1 MMVMTAKVDLKKI
14 LPVLVAVAAVI
25 VALVL
30 IFGGKDGATATSAP
44 SLATNDGRVQFLES
58 FGWDV
63 TTSPLQSSQVKIPQ
77 EMSEVFRRYN
87 ALQLSQGYDLQEY
100 AGKTVM
106 RYVYKVNNYPGAT
119 EPVYATVLVYK
130 NQIIGGDVTDT
141 AAKGAV
147 RGFKMPAAGQPPQE
161 SATTPTVSGVTE

>member
-14 LPVLVAVAAVI
+14 ILALAAAAAVI
-25 VALVL
+25 VALIL
-30 IFGGKDGATATSAP
+30 IFGGKGEAAATSAP

-58 FGWDV
+58 FGWEV
-63 TTSPLQSSQVKIPQ
+63 TTSPLQSTQVKIPE

-106 RYVYKVNNYPGAT
+106 RYVYEIVDYPEAT
-119 EPVYATVLVYK
+119 EPVLATLLVHK
-130 NQIIGGDVTDT
+130 GKVIGGDITDT
-141 AAKGAV
+141 APGGKIH
-147 RGFKMPAAGQPPQE
+147 GFKGPNATQPATEATE
-161 SATTPTVSGVTE
+161 SGG

>member
-14 LPVLVAVAAVI
+14 MLILAGIAAVI
-25 VALVL
+25 VALIL
-30 IFGGKDGATATSAP
+30 IFGGNGEAAATSAP

-63 TTSPLQSSQVKIPQ
+63 TTSPLQSTQVKIPK
-77 EMSEVFRRYN
+77 EMSDVFRRYN

-106 RYVYKVNNYPGAT
+106 RYVYEISNYPDAT
-119 EPVYATVLVYK
+119 EPVLATLLVHK
-130 NQIIGGDVTDT
+130 GDVIGGDITDT
-141 AAKGAV
+141 APGGKIH
-147 RGFKMPAAGQPPQE
+147 GFKGPQ
-161 SATTPTVSGVTE
+161 G

>member
-14 LPVLVAVAAVI
+14 MLILAGIAAVT
-25 VALVL
+25 VALIL
-30 IFGGKDGATATSAP
+30 IFGGPDEAAATVSP

-58 FGWDV
+58 FGWEV
-63 TTSPLQSSQVKIPQ
+63 TASPLQSTQVKIPE

-106 RYVYKVNNYPGAT
+106 RYVYEVANYPEAT
-119 EPVYATVLVYK
+119 EPVLATLLVHK
-130 NQIIGGDVTDT
+130 GNVIGGDITDT
-141 AAKGAV
+141 APGGKIH
-147 RGFKMPAAGQPPQE
+147 GFKGRTGTQP
-161 SATTPTVSGVTE
+161 TTETTVPGEG

>member
-106 RYVYKVNNYPGAT
+106 RYVYEVCNYPDAT
-119 EPVYATVLVYK
+119 EPVLATVLVHK
-130 NQIIGGDVTDT
+130 GKVIGGDITDT
-141 AAKGAV
+141 APGGKIH
-147 RGFKMPAAGQPPQE
+147 GFKAPAGTQPTTETTVPDAG
-161 SATTPTVSGVTE
+161 

>member
-14 LPVLVAVAAVI
+14 MLILAGIAAVI
-25 VALVL
+25 VALIL
-30 IFGGKDGATATSAP
+30 MFGGNGEAAATSAP

-63 TTSPLQSSQVKIPQ
+63 TTSPLQSTQVKIPE
-77 EMSEVFRRYN
+77 EMSDVFRRYN

-106 RYVYKVNNYPGAT
+106 RYVYEISNYPDAT
-119 EPVYATVLVYK
+119 EPVLATLLVHK
-130 NQIIGGDVTDT
+130 GDVIGGDITDT
-141 AAKGAV
+141 APGGKIH
-147 RGFKMPAAGQPPQE
+147 GFKGPQ
-161 SATTPTVSGVTE
+161 G

>member
-1 MMVMTAKVDLKKI
+1 MMVMTAKVDLRKI
-14 LPVLVAVAAVI
+14 LLILAAAAALI

-30 IFGGKDGATATSAP
+30 IFGGGEEAAAASSP

-63 TTSPLQSSQVKIPQ
+63 TTSPLQSSQVKIPE
-77 EMSEVFRRYN
+77 EMSEVFSRYN

-106 RYVYKVNNYPGAT
+106 RYVYEIGNYPDAT
-119 EPVYATVLVYK
+119 EPVLATLLVHK
-130 NQIIGGDVTDT
+130 GKVIGGDITDT
-141 AAKGAV
+141 APGGKIH
-147 RGFKMPAAGQPPQE
+147 GFKAPAATQPSTE
-161 SATTPTVSGVTE
+161 TTVPPTL

>member
-14 LPVLVAVAAVI
+14 MLILAGIAAVI
-25 VALVL
+25 VALIL
-30 IFGGKDGATATSAP
+30 IFGGNSEAAATSSP

-63 TTSPLQSSQVKIPQ
+63 TTSPLQSTQVKIPE
-77 EMSEVFRRYN
+77 EMSDVFRRYN

-106 RYVYKVNNYPGAT
+106 RYVYEISNYPDAT
-119 EPVYATVLVYK
+119 EPVLATLLVHK
-130 NQIIGGDVTDT
+130 GDVIGGDITDT
-141 AAKGAV
+141 APGGKIH
-147 RGFKMPAAGQPPQE
+147 GFKGPQ
-161 SATTPTVSGVTE
+161 G

>member
-14 LPVLVAVAAVI
+14 LLILAGIAAVI
-25 VALVL
+25 VALIL
-30 IFGGKDGATATSAP
+30 IFGGSGEAAATSAP

-63 TTSPLQSSQVKIPQ
+63 ATSPLQSTQVKIPE

-87 ALQLSQGYDLQEY
+87 ALQLSQGYDLQGY

-106 RYVYKVNNYPGAT
+106 RYVYEICNYPEAT
-119 EPVYATVLVYK
+119 EPVLATLLVHK
-130 NQIIGGDVTDT
+130 GQVIGGDITDT
-141 AAKGAV
+141 APGGKIHGLKA
-147 RGFKMPAAGQPPQE
+147 PAGTQP
-161 SATTPTVSGVTE
+161 TTETTVPGGG

>member
-14 LPVLVAVAAVI
+14 MLVLVAVAVVL
-25 VALVL
+25 VALIL
-30 IFGGKDGATATSAP
+30 IFGGSDEATATSAP

-58 FGWDV
+58 FGWEV
-63 TTSPLQSSQVKIPQ
+63 TTSPLQSTQVKIPE

-106 RYVYKVNNYPGAT
+106 RYVYEIVDYPEAT
-119 EPVYATVLVYK
+119 EPVLATLLVHK
-130 NQIIGGDVTDT
+130 GKVIGGDITDT
-141 AAKGAV
+141 APGGKIHGF
-147 RGFKMPAAGQPPQE
+147 RGQAGTQPTTE
-161 SATTPTVSGVTE
+161 ATVPETT

>member
-14 LPVLVAVAAVI
+14 LLILAGIAAVI
-25 VALVL
+25 VALIL
-30 IFGGKDGATATSAP
+30 IFGGSGEAAATSAP

-63 TTSPLQSSQVKIPQ
+63 TTSPLQSTQVKIPE

-87 ALQLSQGYDLQEY
+87 ALQLSQGYDLQGY

-106 RYVYKVNNYPGAT
+106 RYVYEICNYPEAT
-119 EPVYATVLVYK
+119 EPVLATLLVHK
-130 NQIIGGDVTDT
+130 GQVIGGDITDT
-141 AAKGAV
+141 APGGKIHGLKG
-147 RGFKMPAAGQPPQE
+147 
-161 SATTPTVSGVTE
+161 PTASP

>member
-14 LPVLVAVAAVI
+14 ILALAAAAAVI
-25 VALVL
+25 VALIL
-30 IFGGKDGATATSAP
+30 IFGGKGEAAATSAP

-58 FGWDV
+58 FGWEV
-63 TTSPLQSSQVKIPQ
+63 TTSPLQSTQVKIPE

-106 RYVYKVNNYPGAT
+106 RYVYEIVDYPEAT
-119 EPVYATVLVYK
+119 EPVLATLLVHK
-130 NQIIGGDVTDT
+130 GKVIGGDITDT
-141 AAKGAV
+141 APGGKIH
-147 RGFKMPAAGQPPQE
+147 GFKAPTGTQPTTETTVPDAG
-161 SATTPTVSGVTE
+161 